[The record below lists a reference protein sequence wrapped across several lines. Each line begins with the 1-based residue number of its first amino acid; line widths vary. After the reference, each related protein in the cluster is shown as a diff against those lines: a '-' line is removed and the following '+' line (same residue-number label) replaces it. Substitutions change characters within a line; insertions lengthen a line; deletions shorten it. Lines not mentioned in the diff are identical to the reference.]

1 MKFIHVYN
9 EDYFEGLEKNGLI
22 NKDTG
27 FKIQHVFCME
37 EELKFNKLAAKG
49 GKLHSLL
56 KEGRHPFY
64 IDRVCGGTTYHKY
77 DFDKS
82 LIDEYQNLLGDWF
95 LGFQLHES
103 GSNRRSEWK
112 TILEAMDGKPGP
124 YDPEALKKALVN
136 PIATTPEGKELY
148 KLSQDLPEVYA
159 TMRYAETYGEYMEEM
174 KDMFRRRMEEVN
186 GLVLPCDSYFLATKL
201 QDEMGIKTFMPE
213 VGCQIAMM
221 RIEVALVRGIAKAS
235 GKTWGT
241 YYECWRELREN
252 GTAYYSMPCYNT
264 DPSNEWHLSQSQ
276 HPDDFTSFGE
286 NGGSSRLL
294 QNRIYHYA
302 LMSGADYVAE
312 EWGLNCSYT
321 DMQEFTLSDYGKV
334 KKDFINAA
342 LDFQGIRAEVP
353 FAVVLPKAYSC
364 IEITD
369 MFMDYQLGHH
379 RDTYLY
385 TPISAEEKQYIGHVE
400 DVLKLIFNREGD
412 GIGNEGHV
420 ITNSRFGDVFDIIYE
435 DASDEVFAKYAYLI
449 DATPEGSFAAKR
461 KDLRVLESSDLEKLT
476 AELSKRIPEVMPCY
490 VDDLCWLVSY
500 DESGRRYLS
509 IFNNEGNER
518 SLEKGDIIHREAD
531 CPVTIKLNQA
541 GELKVL
547 KEASG
552 AVNLEKADDVT
563 YHATIPAAGF
573 VIFEF

>member
-1 MKFIHVYN
+1 
-9 EDYFEGLEKNGLI
+9 
-22 NKDTG
+22 
-27 FKIQHVFCME
+27 
-37 EELKFNKLAAKG
+37 
-49 GKLHSLL
+49 
-56 KEGRHPFY
+56 
-64 IDRVCGGTTYHKY
+64 
-77 DFDKS
+77 
-82 LIDEYQNLLGDWF
+82 
-95 LGFQLHES
+95 
-103 GSNRRSEWK
+103 
-112 TILEAMDGKPGP
+112 
-124 YDPEALKKALVN
+124 
-136 PIATTPEGKELY
+136 
-148 KLSQDLPEVYA
+148 
-159 TMRYAETYGEYMEEM
+159 
-174 KDMFRRRMEEVN
+174 
-186 GLVLPCDSYFLATKL
+186 
-201 QDEMGIKTFMPE
+201 
-213 VGCQIAMM
+213 
-221 RIEVALVRGIAKAS
+221 
-235 GKTWGT
+235 
-241 YYECWRELREN
+241 
-252 GTAYYSMPCYNT
+252 MPCYNT

-573 VIFEF
+573 AIFEF